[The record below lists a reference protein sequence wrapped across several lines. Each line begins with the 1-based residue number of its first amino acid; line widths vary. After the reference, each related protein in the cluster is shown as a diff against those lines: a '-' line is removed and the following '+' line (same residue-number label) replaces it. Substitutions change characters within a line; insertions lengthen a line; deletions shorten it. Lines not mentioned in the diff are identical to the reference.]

1 MPQTRVVHL
10 IESLEPYGAERLM
23 SSLAIGL
30 RDAFIP
36 TVLTFYGGELE
47 GLLAKAAIPV
57 RIMVTGPPG
66 RIGICKRFEL
76 CRQAL
81 AELRPDLVHTY
92 LIYCDVC
99 GRLAAHSLGIP
110 TVCHLQGWNGKAGS
124 LAYRL
129 GYRIAHSKRSRVIA
143 VSDGVARKFHECV
156 GILPRTIYN
165 AVDEERLLADAQSP
179 VDTRAELGLPPNAFV
194 VATVARLVELK
205 NHRALLR
212 CAARVCER
220 TDDVH
225 FICAGDGPLLDELV
239 EMRDRL
245 GLTDRVHFPGYC
257 QEVGRLLRD
266 ADVFCLMSRGEGLP
280 LSVVEAML
288 MQCAVVAT
296 DVRGVNEVVQ
306 EGVQGFLVP
315 DDDDEAAANRLLELH
330 SDRSL
335 VERQA
340 EAGHTRAKE
349 AFSREAL
356 LRNIAKVYEELLSNT
371 RKQRGDRE

>member
-1 MPQTRVVHL
+1 MSQKRVVHL

-23 SSLAIGL
+23 AFIAVGL
-30 RDAFIP
+30 RHAFSP
-36 TVLTFYGGELE
+36 TVVTFFGGELE
-47 GLLAKAAIPV
+47 GVLSQADVPV
-57 RIMVTGPPG
+57 KIMAPGPPG
-66 RIGICKRFEL
+66 RMGIPKRFQL
-76 CRQAL
+76 CRQVL

-92 LIYCDVC
+92 LIYGDVC
-99 GRLAAHSLGIP
+99 GRMAAHSLGIP

-156 GILPRTIYN
+156 GILPRTVYN

-179 VDTRAELGLPPNAFV
+179 VDTREVLGLPPNAFV

-205 NHRALLR
+205 NHKALLR

-220 TDDVH
+220 ADDVH
-225 FICAGDGPLLDELV
+225 FICAGDGPLLDELI

-257 QEVGRLLRD
+257 QDVGRLLRD
-266 ADVFCLMSRGEGLP
+266 AEVFCLMSRGEGFGLGIA
-280 LSVVEAML
+280 EAMF
-288 MQCAVVAT
+288 MRCGVVAT
-296 DVRGVNEVVQ
+296 DVMGIREIVET
-306 EGVQGFLVP
+306 GVQGFLVP
-315 DDDDEAAANRLLELH
+315 DDDDEAAAKRLLELH
-330 SDRSL
+330 GDRSL
-335 VERQA
+335 LKRQA
-340 EAGHTRAKE
+340 EAGHTRARE

-356 LRNIAKVYEELLSNT
+356 LRNIEGVYQELL
-371 RKQRGDRE
+371 GGPG